1 MSASAVITVSVR
13 ERKVLSVLANIFD
26 PHEWQ
31 ALSFKGIAKRC
42 DVEPR
47 LIRRV
52 TRSLARKGL
61 AQYER
66 SLWSDDGMPAGA
78 GYRCTQA
85 GVDWLTDH
93 YSGSD
98 APDARVKP
106 EHGAGAS
113 S

>member
-1 MSASAVITVSVR
+1 MAITVSVR

-31 ALSFKGIAKRC
+31 ALNFKGIARRC
-42 DVEPR
+42 DVEPH

-52 TRSLARKGL
+52 VRSLARKGL

-66 SLWSDDGMPAGA
+66 SLWSDDGLPAGA

-85 GVDWLTDH
+85 GYDWLTEH
-93 YSGSD
+93 Y
-98 APDARVKP
+98 
-106 EHGAGAS
+106 AGAPS
-113 S
+113 QDDRVEPQHDAGALA